1 MRRAPWL
8 VSLLFGASTG
18 LLILLTGPLL
28 LFNPWFVSTLQAR
41 HHVAEAF
48 ETSQAEIDSVTGEF
62 LADLFIGGDFDA
74 TLDGRPLLDD
84 AERSH
89 MGDVSGLV
97 RILVLTAVVALIVT
111 AVCGALLR
119 GESRRMATLLL
130 GTAACIGAAGL
141 VVGLIFAVAFDAAFL
156 AFHAIF
162 FPPGTYLFA
171 PGSNL
176 VTLFPEGFWFEASLI
191 AGATV
196 VLSALVVLV
205 IGVSGRRR
213 PPTTLRAA

>member
-1 MRRAPWL
+1 MRRAPWP
-8 VSLLFGASTG
+8 VSLLFGASIG

-28 LFNPWFVSTLQAR
+28 LFNPWFVSALQAR
-41 HHVAEAF
+41 HDVAEAF
-48 ETSQAEIDSVTGEF
+48 ETSQGEIDGVTGQF
-62 LADLFIGGDFDA
+62 LADLFTGGDFDA

-89 MGDVSGLV
+89 MADVSNLV
-97 RILVLTAVVALIVT
+97 RVLVLTAGVALIVAALT
-111 AVCGALLR
+111 GTLLR
-119 GESRRMATLLL
+119 GESRRMATVLL
-130 GTAACIGAAGL
+130 GTAAAIGAAGL
-141 VVGLIFAVAFDAAFL
+141 VLGLVFAIAFDAAFL
-156 AFHAIF
+156 AFHALF
-162 FPPGTYLFA
+162 FPPGTYLFT

-205 IGVSGRRR
+205 IGVSARRR

>member
-28 LFNPWFVSTLQAR
+28 LFNPWFVSALQAR

-48 ETSQAEIDSVTGEF
+48 ETSQAEINKVTGAF
-62 LADLFIGGDFDA
+62 LADLFTGGDFDA
-74 TLDGRPLLDD
+74 TLDGQPLLDD

-89 MGDVSGLV
+89 MGDVSNLV
-97 RILVLTAVVALIVT
+97 RILVVTAVVALVV
-111 AVCGALLR
+111 AALCGMLLR
-119 GESRRMATLLL
+119 GESRRMATVLL
-130 GTAACIGAAGL
+130 GTAASIGAAAHVLGL
-141 VVGLIFAVAFDAAFL
+141 VFAVAFDAAFI

-205 IGVSGRRR
+205 IGVAGRRR

>member
-1 MRRAPWL
+1 MRRAPWP
-8 VSLLFGASTG
+8 VSLLFGASIG

-28 LFNPWFVSTLQAR
+28 LFNPWFVSALQAR
-41 HHVAEAF
+41 HDVAEAF
-48 ETSQAEIDSVTGEF
+48 ETSQAEIDGVTGEF
-62 LADLFIGGDFDA
+62 LADLFTGGDFNA
-74 TLDGRPLLDD
+74 TLAGRPLLDD

-89 MGDVSGLV
+89 MGDVSNLV
-97 RILVLTAVVALIVT
+97 RVLVLSAGVALIVAALT
-111 AVCGALLR
+111 GTLLR
-119 GESRRMATLLL
+119 GESRRMATVLL
-130 GTAACIGAAGL
+130 GTAAAIGAAGL
-141 VVGLIFAVAFDAAFL
+141 VLGLVFAVAFDAAFL
-156 AFHAIF
+156 AFHALF
-162 FPPGTYLFA
+162 FPPGTYLFT